1 MFGWGTKFAT
11 SHIPLFSSPAPGPHT
26 LPPWKAGGGEGGG
39 KLYLYGFSSCV
50 ARLPRP
56 APCPSL
62 PQLRAPGGRPPSPL
76 VSRCLQATGPQSAHC
91 PEGAGRPGGPWRRI
105 TLLPTPL
112 RESFPVQS
120 LWYKIHFSRDGE
132 RWKIHCLL
140 LIPQLFP
147 LSLYRFSESGGVN
160 RKEMRR

>member
-1 MFGWGTKFAT
+1 MGIRNKIRNLSYPAVQQ
-11 SHIPLFSSPAPGPHT
+11 PCPRSSNPASVEGR
-26 LPPWKAGGGEGGG
+26 GGR

-62 PQLRAPGGRPPSPL
+62 PQLRAPGGRLPSPL
-76 VSRCLQATGPQSAHC
+76 VSRCPQATEPQSAHC

-105 TLLPTPL
+105 TLRPTPL
-112 RESFPVQS
+112 GESFPVHS

-132 RWKIHCLL
+132 RLKIHCLL
-140 LIPQLFP
+140 LIPQPFP
-147 LSLYRFSESGGVN
+147 LSLFRFSESGEV
-160 RKEMRR
+160 KEIRRRPKM